1 MPASA
6 TIQISFKNGYLVYE
20 NVVSDSDTRLKRAK
34 VEDGQ
39 RFTLWRHFQALARKS
54 DATYCTQHDCRLPMP
69 NGISKAQP
77 AAFNT
82 RHDFFEMVQL

>member
-6 TIQISFKNGYLVYE
+6 TIQISFKKRYLVYE

-39 RFTLWRHFQALARKS
+39 RFTLWRHFQALARK
-54 DATYCTQHDCRLPMP
+54 
-69 NGISKAQP
+69 K
-77 AAFNT
+77 
-82 RHDFFEMVQL
+82 